1 MNRTYLSLL
10 SQATLLAVKNAYSP
24 NTVVIKLFGK
34 AEPSKYMTVGVRDSR
49 KVKALCYECAIAGA
63 CVSDV

>member
-1 MNRTYLSLL
+1 MDETHLSLL
-10 SQATLLAVKNAYSP
+10 SQATFLAVKNAYGL

-49 KVKALCYECAIAGA
+49 EMKALCYECAITGA
-63 CVSDV
+63 RISAV